1 MSSGVMGSVRAVDTV
16 PERSARHAAELVA
29 LRRDLH
35 AHPELGFAEVRTT
48 RVLCE
53 RLAAAGLHPV
63 VLPGGTGLHCDVG
76 AGERATGLRA
86 DIDALPVTDAKE
98 VPYRSTHA
106 GIAHACGHDVHTAAV
121 LGAGLVLA
129 ELEREGLLPG
139 RVRLIFQPAEEQMP
153 GGALDV
159 IAAGVIEGVD
169 EIFALHCDPRIEV
182 GRVGV
187 REGPITAACDR
198 IRIVLRGPGGHTA
211 RPHLTTDLV
220 QALGTLVTELPAAL
234 ARRVDPRAGL
244 SVVWGRVAAGSAPNA
259 IPDRGEVEGTL
270 RCLDAETWASA
281 PMLVRQLADT
291 IVAPYGA
298 SAEVTYLRGV
308 PPVDNEAG
316 CAEVIA
322 EAARCTIGPAAVVST
337 PQSLGGED
345 FAWYLEH
352 IPGAL
357 GRLGTASRRHRHR
370 GDLHQGSFDVD
381 ETAIELGARVLA
393 AAAILAL
400 ERTAGDDDPVTGS

>member
-1 MSSGVMGSVRAVDTV
+1 M
-16 PERSARHAAELVA
+16 
-29 LRRDLH
+29 
-35 AHPELGFAEVRTT
+35 
-48 RVLCE
+48 
-53 RLAAAGLHPV
+53 
-63 VLPGGTGLHCDVG
+63 
-76 AGERATGLRA
+76 
-86 DIDALPVTDAKE
+86 
-98 VPYRSTHA
+98 
-106 GIAHACGHDVHTAAV
+106 
-121 LGAGLVLA
+121 
-129 ELEREGLLPG
+129 
-139 RVRLIFQPAEEQMP
+139 
-153 GGALDV
+153 
-159 IAAGVIEGVD
+159 
-169 EIFALHCDPRIEV
+169 
-182 GRVGV
+182 
-187 REGPITAACDR
+187 
-198 IRIVLRGPGGHTA
+198 
-211 RPHLTTDLV
+211 
-220 QALGTLVTELPAAL
+220 
-234 ARRVDPRAGL
+234 
-244 SVVWGRVAAGSAPNA
+244 WGRVAAGSAPNA

-381 ETAIELGARVLA
+381 EAAIEQTVMQQQQAVTNGQHPAIVTLPNGRPTLATVGPVCAISGA
-393 AAAILAL
+393 
-400 ERTAGDDDPVTGS
+400 